1 MPYNEVSVPQTDA
14 FSVTIDYRYDEV
26 QSILKDAS
34 AVLGA
39 NVLSGIIAHITSEP
53 DFLDTD
59 LDLYH
64 FFALPV
70 DEPMHGKF
78 RSQRKYGSKNIRFFM
93 SHDESV
99 LLIKTL
105 TDRLSD
111 AYMQDRSQADLR
123 QYYVQS
129 LTNKLSS

>member
-1 MPYNEVSVPQTDA
+1 M
-14 FSVTIDYRYDEV
+14 TIDYRYDEI
-26 QSILKDAS
+26 QAILKVAS
-34 AVLGA
+34 SVLGA

-53 DFLDTD
+53 DFLDAD

-64 FFALPV
+64 FYALPV
-70 DEPMHGKF
+70 DEPTHGKF
-78 RSQRKYGSKNIRFFM
+78 RSQRRHGGKNVRFFM
-93 SHDESV
+93 SHDESA

-111 AYMQDRSQADLR
+111 AYMRDRSQENLR

-129 LTNKLSS
+129 LANKLSI

>member
-64 FFALPV
+64 FYTLPV
-70 DEPMHGKF
+70 DDSGRGKF
-78 RSQRKYGSKNIRFFM
+78 RTLKNLDSKNIRFFM
-93 SHDESV
+93 SHDESI
-99 LLIKTL
+99 LLVKTL

-111 AYMQDRSQADLR
+111 AYMQDRSQESLR
-123 QYYVQS
+123 QYYVQG
-129 LTNKLSS
+129 LVNKLSI

>member
-1 MPYNEVSVPQTDA
+1 M
-14 FSVTIDYRYDEV
+14 TIDYRYDEV
-26 QSILKDAS
+26 QAILKAAS
-34 AVLGA
+34 SVLGA

-64 FFALPV
+64 FFTYPAGNSSP
-70 DEPMHGKF
+70 GKF
-78 RSQRKYGSKNIRFFM
+78 RALKSMGSKNIRFFM
-93 SHDESV
+93 SHDESI

-111 AYMQDRSQADLR
+111 AYMQDRSQENLR

-129 LTNKLSS
+129 LQNKLSI